1 MRLNPFDTDKID
13 VRGGGGSR
21 FPGGGAGQLGCGT
34 IIIAG
39 IVSLLFGTDLGQTIA
54 VVDSVGNATGGG
66 AQVEGCLLYT
76 SPSPRD

>member
-1 MRLNPFDTDKID
+1 MRLNPFNTDNID

-54 VVDSVGNATGGG
+54 VFDSVD
-66 AQVEGCLLYT
+66 QVMGRTVDRTLMIINFA
-76 SPSPRD
+76 